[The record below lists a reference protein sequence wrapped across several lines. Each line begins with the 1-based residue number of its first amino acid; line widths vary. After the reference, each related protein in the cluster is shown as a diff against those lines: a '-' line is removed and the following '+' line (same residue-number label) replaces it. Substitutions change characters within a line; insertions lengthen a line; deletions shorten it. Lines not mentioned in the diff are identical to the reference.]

1 MPVQPDFVERAAFR
15 LNLAPGVLLDFL
27 GAQAFRTVCAAVE
40 LGVFEALAPVPR
52 SASEVAERV
61 SASEHGIG
69 LLLDALEALGYVE
82 SRDGRFAATPA
93 TRKWLTQSFARA
105 IPFFESMVF
114 DRWGHLVESIR
125 RGAPV
130 ASGFEWLEGHPE
142 RWASYEDAMLVIA
155 QTAAPEIVSKTR
167 LPRDARRLLDIG
179 GGHGLYAIEFCRIH
193 KDLSAAIFDLPPALE
208 IASRTIAAE
217 DMAGRVSTIE
227 GDLQR
232 DDFGSGYDV
241 VLLFNILHCF
251 RAEENA
257 DLLQRISRAMAPGG
271 TVAVLEQ
278 TADRTGGAAGYALA
292 RLQALN
298 FFNDL
303 GTRTYAS
310 EEIRSWLTAAGFGG
324 WKRRTLRRLPGFT
337 LLTATKRHGEHA

>member
-1 MPVQPDFVERAAFR
+1 MPVQPDFVERAVFR

-40 LGVFEALAPVPR
+40 LGVFEALALGPCSV
-52 SASEVAERV
+52 SDVAERAG
-61 SASEHGIG
+61 ASERGIG

-82 SRDGRFAATPA
+82 SRGGRFAATPA
-93 TRKWLTQSFARA
+93 TRKWLMKSFARG

-130 ASGFEWLEGHPE
+130 ASGIEWLDGHPE
-142 RWASYEDAMLVIA
+142 RWVAYEEAMLVIA
-155 QTAAPEIVSKTR
+155 QTAAPEIVSKTK
-167 LPRDARRLLDIG
+167 LPRAARRLLDIG
-179 GGHGLYAIEFCRIH
+179 GGHGLYAIEFCRNH

-208 IASRTIAAE
+208 IARRTIAAE
-217 DMAGRVSTIE
+217 NMAGRVSTLE

-232 DDFGSGYDV
+232 DDFGLDYDV

-257 DLLQRISRAMAPGG
+257 GLLQRISRAMTLGG

-278 TADRTGGAAGYALA
+278 TADRTGGAAGYALT

-303 GTRTYAS
+303 GTGTYAS
-310 EEIRSWLTAAGFGG
+310 EEIRRWLAAAGFGG
-324 WKRRTLRRLPGFT
+324 CKRRALRRLPGFT
-337 LLTATKRHGEHA
+337 LLTATKRKGAHA

>member
-1 MPVQPDFVERAAFR
+1 MPVQPDFLERSAFR
-15 LNLAPGVLLDFL
+15 LNLAPRVLLDFL

-40 LGVFEALAPVPR
+40 LGVFEALAPGPR
-52 SASEVAERV
+52 SVSEVATQV
-61 SASEHGIG
+61 GASESGVG
-69 LLLDALEALGYVE
+69 LLLDALEALGYVDH
-82 SRDGRFAATPA
+82 RGGRFAATPS
-93 TRKWLTQSFARA
+93 TRKWLMHSFARG

-142 RWASYEDAMLVIA
+142 RWVAYEEAMLVIA
-155 QTAAPEIVSKTR
+155 QTAAPEIVSKTK
-167 LPRDARRLLDIG
+167 LPRVARRLLDVG
-179 GGHGLYAIEFCRIH
+179 GGHGLYAVEFCRSR
-193 KDLSAAIFDLPPALE
+193 KDLSAVIFDLQPALE
-208 IASRTIAAE
+208 IARRTIAAE
-217 DMAGRVSTIE
+217 NMAERVSTIE

-232 DDFGSGYDV
+232 DEFGSDFDV

-257 DLLQRISRAMAPGG
+257 DLLQRVSRAMTRGG
-271 TVAVLEQ
+271 TLAVLEQ
-278 TADRTGGAAGYALA
+278 TADRFGGAAGYALA

-303 GTRTYAS
+303 GTGTYAAA
-310 EEIRSWLTAAGFGG
+310 EIRTWFAAAGFGG
-324 WKRRTLRRLPGFT
+324 WKQRTLRRLPGFT
-337 LLTATKRHGEHA
+337 LLTATRRNGEHV

>member
-1 MPVQPDFVERAAFR
+1 MPVQPDFVERAAIR

-27 GAQAFRTVCAAVE
+27 GAQAFRAICAAVE
-40 LGVFEALAPVPR
+40 LGVFEALAPGPR
-52 SASEVAERV
+52 SASEVAERTG
-61 SASEHGIG
+61 ASERGVR

-82 SRDGRFAATPA
+82 SRGGRFAATPT
-93 TRKWLTQSFARA
+93 TRKWLMQSFARG

-142 RWASYEDAMLVIA
+142 RWAAYEDAMLVIA
-155 QTAAPEIVSKTR
+155 QAAAPEIVSKTK
-167 LPRDARRLLDIG
+167 LPRAARRLLDIG
-179 GGHGLYAIEFCRIH
+179 GGHGLYAIAFCRTYT
-193 KDLSAAIFDLPPALE
+193 DLSAAIFDLPPALE
-208 IASRTIAAE
+208 IARRTIAAE
-217 DMAGRVSTIE
+217 NMAERVSTIE

-232 DDFGSGYDV
+232 DDFGSDYDV

-251 RAEENA
+251 CADENA
-257 DLLQRISRAMAPGG
+257 GLLQKISRAMTPGG

-310 EEIRSWLTAAGFGG
+310 EEIRRWLTAAGFVG

-337 LLTATKRHGEHA
+337 LLTATKRNGEHT

>member
-40 LGVFEALAPVPR
+40 LGVFEALAPGPR
-52 SASEVAERV
+52 SVSEVAERA

-130 ASGFEWLEGHPE
+130 ASGFDWLEGHPE
-142 RWASYEDAMLVIA
+142 RWAAYEDAMLAIA

-167 LPRDARRLLDIG
+167 LPRAARRLLDIG
-179 GGHGLYAIEFCRIH
+179 GGHGLYAIEFCRTYE
-193 KDLSAAIFDLPPALE
+193 DLSAVIFDLPPALE
-208 IASRTIAAE
+208 IARRTIAAE
-217 DMAGRVSTIE
+217 NMATRVSIIE
-227 GDLQR
+227 GDLR
-232 DDFGSGYDV
+232 SDDFESNYDV

-257 DLLQRISRAMAPGG
+257 DLLQRISGAMTRGG

-278 TADRTGGAAGYALA
+278 TADRTGGAAGCALT

-310 EEIRSWLTAAGFGG
+310 EEIRAGLAAAGFGG
-324 WKRRTLRRLPGFT
+324 WKRIPLRRLPGFT
-337 LLTATKRHGEHA
+337 LLTAIKRNGEHA

>member
-1 MPVQPDFVERAAFR
+1 MPVRPDFVERAAFR

-40 LGVFEALAPVPR
+40 LGVFEALAPAPR
-52 SASEVAERV
+52 SVSEVAERV
-61 SASEHGIG
+61 SARERGVS

-82 SRDGRFAATPA
+82 SRGGRFAATPT
-93 TRKWLTQSFARA
+93 TRKWLMQSFARG

-114 DRWGHLVESIR
+114 DRWGHLAESIR

-142 RWASYEDAMLVIA
+142 RWVAYEEAMLVIA
-155 QTAAPEIVSKTR
+155 QTAAPEIVSKTK
-167 LPRDARRLLDIG
+167 LPRAARRLLDVG

-208 IASRTIAAE
+208 IARRTIAAE
-217 DMAGRVSTIE
+217 NMAGRVSTIE

-232 DDFGSGYDV
+232 DDFGSDYDV

-257 DLLQRISRAMAPGG
+257 SLLQRISRAMTPGG

-278 TADRTGGAAGYALA
+278 MADRAGGAAGCALT

-310 EEIRSWLTAAGFGG
+310 EEIRTWFAAAGLGG
-324 WKRRTLRRLPGFT
+324 CKRRTLRRLPGFK
-337 LLTATKRHGEHA
+337 LLTAFKGSGEHA

>member
-40 LGVFEALAPVPR
+40 LGVFEALASGPR
-52 SASEVAERV
+52 SVSEVAERV
-61 SASEHGIG
+61 SASERGAG
-69 LLLDALEALGYVE
+69 LLLDALEALGYVQ
-82 SRDGRFAATPA
+82 SRGGRYAATPA
-93 TRKWLTQSFARA
+93 TRKWLMQSFARG

-142 RWASYEDAMLVIA
+142 RWAAYEEAMCVIA

-167 LPRDARRLLDIG
+167 LSRAARRLLDIG
-179 GGHGLYAIEFCRIH
+179 GGHGVYAIEFCRIH

-208 IASRTIAAE
+208 IARRTIAAE
-217 DMAGRVSTIE
+217 NMAGRISMSE
-227 GDLQR
+227 GDLR
-232 DDFGSGYDV
+232 SDDFGSGYDI

-257 DLLQRISRAMAPGG
+257 DLLRRISRAMTLGG

-278 TADRTGGAAGYALA
+278 TADRVGGSAGYALA

-310 EEIRSWLTAAGFGG
+310 EEIRTWLAAAGFGG

-337 LLTATKRHGEHA
+337 LLTATRRSGEHA